1 MAKLDIDSILK
12 KTATGFKS
20 DVKDYTLSELE
31 SILYGLKIAIDS
43 ADNDEKMENK
53 ITSFIDTIEKQ
64 IKKLSDIKKKN
75 GVSAEDASANL
86 ASILGFGVKPQAPKN
101 AGRVHTLDGTKPKK
115 SITSIPTKITPTPA
129 VVVNTPALVEAAAPK
144 QPAAKPPKPNKTSK
158 SGQFLL
164 FGFEPKG
171 GESQQE
177 NESQQSVEFK
187 NDKQMSLDFNKKV
200 KKEKSKSPSEALLL
214 RARAISLKE
223 SQLEE
228 TKRRH
233 MESEKLEREHL
244 AVRNKESLRI
254 NQREKDSSR
263 VRLEV
268 ANLDLEKARLKTE
281 AVKELQEKKYKTAKS
296 IQTSKARALLKKE
309 EIKAESADKRAE
321 VAKEVKLA
329 QLKYKEERDAQKR
342 KDAEARKL
350 ERENLR
356 KNKLKGARRDKIG
369 NFLHEMSPTVGYSYK
384 LATAGAGMFG
394 KTGGITKDTSTGSN
408 AVDGLWKAFFASGA
422 GSAIIPKIG
431 SAIMKPLGML
441 KGGAMGLGKGILK
454 GAATFPG
461 IAGIVSAVA
470 EYSGGASLGKALTV
484 GAGAMA
490 GVAVGA
496 AAGAFLGPAG
506 MLIGGMLG
514 GMLGEYGA
522 REIFNMLSGKLDS
535 STTRPLPSQ
544 QQQPFD
550 VMSRLGGSSP
560 TGDSY
565 QVSGSAKG
573 SEKEQEYLK
582 YFMGKGYS
590 KEAAAGIVGN
600 LVHESG
606 GLNPNAVGDNGQAF
620 GLAQW
625 NRKGSPDRYNEFS
638 KLFGK
643 DLTKATEQE
652 QLDFIAHELENKYK
666 GVGSQLKQ
674 QGISA
679 NDATMIFSDKYE
691 RPNARYARNDVRVQ
705 NSNRIVAQSPVGNPV
720 SNRREI
726 AEQRKMEADKVGK
739 SAPQP
744 VSIIN
749 GGSNVGGNTTNT
761 TIINAPETD
770 SLIRQM
776 SYLNMKTM
784 APAQ

>member
-1 MAKLDIDSILK
+1 MAKIEINSILK
-12 KTATGFKS
+12 QTATAFKS
-20 DVKDYTLSELE
+20 DVKDYSLSDLE

-53 ITSFIDTIEKQ
+53 ISSFIDTVEKQ

-75 GVSAEDASANL
+75 SISAEDASANL
-86 ASILGFGVKPQAPKN
+86 ASILGFGVKPQQPPKN
-101 AGRVHTLDGTKPKK
+101 AGRVHTLDGTKPKPKK
-115 SITSIPTKITPTPA
+115 SITSIPTKITPTPIT
-129 VVVNTPALVEAAAPK
+129 VVNNPTPAEAPAPA

-164 FGFEPKG
+164 FGFEPKS

-177 NESQQSVEFK
+177 QEQQSVEFK

-200 KKEKSKSPSEALLL
+200 KKERSKSPSEALLL

-254 NQREKDSSR
+254 NQREKESSR

-268 ANLDLEKARLKTE
+268 ANLELEKARLKTE
-281 AVKELQEKKYKTAKS
+281 AVKELQERKLKTAKS
-296 IQTSKARALLKKE
+296 IQTSKARAILKKE
-309 EIKAESADKRAE
+309 ELKAESADKRAE
-321 VAKEVKLA
+321 LAKDVKLA
-329 QLKYKEERDAQKR
+329 QLKYKQERDEQKR
-342 KDAEARKL
+342 KDAAERRL
-350 ERENLR
+350 EKENSR
-356 KNKLKGARRDKIG
+356 KNKLKGARRDKIAG
-369 NFLHEMSPTVGYSYK
+369 FLHEMSPTVGYSYK
-384 LATAGAGMFG
+384 LATSGANMFG
-394 KTGGITKDTSTGSN
+394 KTGGVSKDTSTGSN
-408 AVDGLWKAFFASGA
+408 TMDGLWKAFFASGA

-441 KGGAMGLGKGILK
+441 KNGAMGLGKGILK
-454 GAATFPG
+454 GATTFPG

-470 EYSGGASLGKALTV
+470 EYSSGATLGKALTV

-522 REIFNMLSGKLDS
+522 REIFNLLSGKLDA

-544 QQQPFD
+544 QKPFD
-550 VMSRLGGSSP
+550 IMSRLGGSEPAGNYVPSDGIP
-560 TGDSY
+560 RKTG
-565 QVSGSAKG
+565 
-573 SEKEQEYLK
+573 KEQEEMASLEKKYGLPSGLLDSVWNAESGRGVNMNSTAGAQGHFQFMPETAKEYGLK
-582 YFMGKGYS
+582 NPYDFS
-590 KEAAAGIVGN
+590 ESADAAARYYKV
-600 LVHESG
+600 L
-606 GLNPNAVGDNGQAF
+606 L
-620 GLAQW
+620 
-625 NRKGSPDRYNEFS
+625 KRYNGDVDKAVAAYNWGMGNVEKKGMGNAPKETRDYLS
-638 KLFGK
+638 KV
-643 DLTKATEQE
+643 
-652 QLDFIAHELENKYK
+652 K
-666 GVGSQLKQ
+666 GGMS
-674 QGISA
+674 
-679 NDATMIFSDKYE
+679 TY
-691 RPNARYARNDVRVQ
+691 Q
-705 NSNRIVAQSPVGNPV
+705 NSPKIIPEAPVGNPV
-720 SNRREI
+720 SNRREM
-726 AEQRKMEADKVGK
+726 AEQRRMDADKTNRA
-739 SAPQP
+739 APQP

-761 TIINAPETD
+761 TIINAPDTD
-770 SLIRQM
+770 PLIRHL

>member
-1 MAKLDIDSILK
+1 MAKIEINSILK
-12 KTATGFKS
+12 QTATAFKS
-20 DVKDYTLSELE
+20 DVKDYSLSDLE
-31 SILYGLKIAIDS
+31 SILYGLTIAIDS

-53 ITSFIDTIEKQ
+53 ISSFIDTVEKQ

-75 GVSAEDASANL
+75 SISAEDAAVNL
-86 ASILGFGVKPQAPKN
+86 ASILGFGVKPLPPKN
-101 AGRVHTLDGTKPKK
+101 AGRVHTLDGTKPKPKK
-115 SITSIPTKITPTPA
+115 SITSIPTKITPTPIT
-129 VVVNTPALVEAAAPK
+129 VVNNPTPAEAPAPA

-164 FGFEPKG
+164 FGFEPKS
-171 GESQQE
+171 GEPQQE
-177 NESQQSVEFK
+177 QEQQSVEFK

-200 KKEKSKSPSEALLL
+200 KKERSKSPSEALLL

-254 NQREKDSSR
+254 NQREKESSR

-268 ANLDLEKARLKTE
+268 ANLELEKARLKTE
-281 AVKELQEKKYKTAKS
+281 AVKELQERKLKTAKS
-296 IQTSKARALLKKE
+296 IQTSKARVILKKE
-309 EIKAESADKRAE
+309 ELKAESADKRAE
-321 VAKEVKLA
+321 LAKDVKLA
-329 QLKYKEERDAQKR
+329 QLKYKQERDEQKR
-342 KDAEARKL
+342 KDAAERRL
-350 ERENLR
+350 ERENSR
-356 KNKLKGARRDKIG
+356 KNKLKGARRDKIAG
-369 NFLHEMSPTVGYSYK
+369 FLHEMSPTVGYSYK
-384 LATAGAGMFG
+384 LATSGANMFG
-394 KTGGITKDTSTGSN
+394 KTGGVSKDTSTGSN
-408 AVDGLWKAFFASGA
+408 TMDGLWKAFFASGA

-441 KGGAMGLGKGILK
+441 KNGAMGLGKGILK
-454 GAATFPG
+454 GATTFPG

-470 EYSGGASLGKALTV
+470 EYSSGATLGKALTV

-522 REIFNMLSGKLDS
+522 REIFNLLSGKLDS

-544 QQQPFD
+544 QKPFD
-550 VMSRLGGSSP
+550 IMSRLGGSSP

-565 QVSGSAKG
+565 QVSGSTKG
-573 SEKEQEYLK
+573 KEKEQEYLK
-582 YFMGKGYS
+582 YFMDKGYS

-606 GLNPNAVGDNGQAF
+606 GLNPKAIGDNGQAF

-638 KLFGK
+638 RNFGK
-643 DLTKATEQE
+643 DLTQATEQE
-652 QLDFIAHELENKYK
+652 QLDFIAHELDNKYK
-666 GVGSQLKQ
+666 NVGSKLKQ

-679 NDATMIFSDKYE
+679 NDAALIFSGEYE
-691 RPNARYARNDVRVQ
+691 RPNAKYARNDIRVQ
-705 NSNRIVAQSPVGNPV
+705 NSNRIVAQAPVGNPV
-720 SNRREI
+720 SNRREM
-726 AEQRKMEADKVGK
+726 AEQRRMDADKTNRA
-739 SAPQP
+739 APQP

-761 TIINAPETD
+761 TIINAPDTD
-770 SLIRQM
+770 PLIRHL

>member
-1 MAKLDIDSILK
+1 MAKIEINSILK
-12 KTATGFKS
+12 QTATAFKS
-20 DVKDYTLSELE
+20 DVKDYSLSDLE

-53 ITSFIDTIEKQ
+53 ISSFIDTVEKQ

-75 GVSAEDASANL
+75 SISAEDASANL
-86 ASILGFGVKPQAPKN
+86 ASILGLGVKPQQPPKN
-101 AGRVHTLDGTKPKK
+101 AGRVHTLDGTKPKPKK
-115 SITSIPTKITPTPA
+115 SITSIPTKITPTPIT
-129 VVVNTPALVEAAAPK
+129 VVNNPTPAEAPAPA

-164 FGFEPKG
+164 FGFEPKS

-177 NESQQSVEFK
+177 QEQQSVEFK

-200 KKEKSKSPSEALLL
+200 KKERSKSPSEALLL

-254 NQREKDSSR
+254 NQREKESSR

-268 ANLDLEKARLKTE
+268 ANLELEKARLKTE
-281 AVKELQEKKYKTAKS
+281 AVKELQERKLKTAKS
-296 IQTSKARALLKKE
+296 IQTSKARAILKKE
-309 EIKAESADKRAE
+309 ELKAESADKRAE
-321 VAKEVKLA
+321 LAKDVKLA
-329 QLKYKEERDAQKR
+329 QLKYKQERDEQKR
-342 KDAEARKL
+342 KDAAERRL
-350 ERENLR
+350 ERENSR
-356 KNKLKGARRDKIG
+356 KNKLKGARRDKIAG
-369 NFLHEMSPTVGYSYK
+369 FLHEMSPTVGYSYK
-384 LATAGAGMFG
+384 LATSGANMFG
-394 KTGGITKDTSTGSN
+394 KTGGVSKDTSTGSN
-408 AVDGLWKAFFASGA
+408 TMDGLWKAFFASGA

-441 KGGAMGLGKGILK
+441 KNGAMGLGKGILK
-454 GAATFPG
+454 GATTFPG

-470 EYSGGASLGKALTV
+470 EYSSGATLGKALTV

-496 AAGAFLGPAG
+496 AAGSFLGPAG
-506 MLIGGMLG
+506 TLIGGMLG

-522 REIFNMLSGKLDS
+522 REIFNLLSGKLDS

-544 QQQPFD
+544 QKPFD
-550 VMSRLGGSSP
+550 IMSRLGGSEPAGNYVPSDGIP
-560 TGDSY
+560 RKTG
-565 QVSGSAKG
+565 
-573 SEKEQEYLK
+573 KEQEEMASLEKKYGLPSGLLDSVWNAESGRGVNMNSTAGAQGHFQFMPETAKEYGLK
-582 YFMGKGYS
+582 NPYDFS
-590 KEAAAGIVGN
+590 ESADAAARYYKV
-600 LVHESG
+600 L
-606 GLNPNAVGDNGQAF
+606 L
-620 GLAQW
+620 
-625 NRKGSPDRYNEFS
+625 KRYN
-638 KLFGK
+638 G
-643 DLTKATEQE
+643 DVDKAV
-652 QLDFIAHELENKYK
+652 AAYNWGMGNVENKGMGNAPKETRDYLSKVK
-666 GVGSQLKQ
+666 GGM
-674 QGISA
+674 
-679 NDATMIFSDKYE
+679 ATY
-691 RPNARYARNDVRVQ
+691 
-705 NSNRIVAQSPVGNPV
+705 QSSPKIIPEAPMGNPV

-726 AEQRKMEADKVGK
+726 AEQRRMDADKTNRA
-739 SAPQP
+739 APQP

-761 TIINAPETD
+761 TIINAPDTD
-770 SLIRQM
+770 PLIRQL

>member
-43 ADNDEKMENK
+43 ADNDEKTENK

-129 VVVNTPALVEAAAPK
+129 VVVNTPAPVEAAAPK

-296 IQTSKARALLKKE
+296 IQISKARALLKKE
-309 EIKAESADKRAE
+309 ELKAESADRRAE
-321 VAKEVKLA
+321 IAKEVKLA

-384 LATAGAGMFG
+384 LATAGANMFG
-394 KTGGITKDTSTGSN
+394 KTGGVSKDTSTGSN
-408 AVDGLWKAFFASGA
+408 TMDGLWKAFFASGA

-441 KGGAMGLGKGILK
+441 KNGAMGLGKGILK
-454 GAATFPG
+454 GATTFPG

-470 EYSGGASLGKALTV
+470 EYSSGATLGKALTV

-522 REIFNMLSGKLDS
+522 REIFNLLSGKLDA

-544 QQQPFD
+544 QKPFD
-550 VMSRLGGSSP
+550 IMSRLGGSEP
-560 TGDSY
+560 TGNYVPSD
-565 QVSGSAKG
+565 GIPRKTG
-573 SEKEQEYLK
+573 KEQEEMAGLEKKYGLPSGLLDSVWNAESGRGVNMNSTAGAQGHFQFMPATAKEYGLK
-582 YFMGKGYS
+582 NPYDFS
-590 KEAAAGIVGN
+590 ESADAAARYYKV
-600 LVHESG
+600 L
-606 GLNPNAVGDNGQAF
+606 L
-620 GLAQW
+620 
-625 NRKGSPDRYNEFS
+625 KRYN
-638 KLFGK
+638 G
-643 DLTKATEQE
+643 DVDKAV
-652 QLDFIAHELENKYK
+652 AAYNWGMGNVENKGMGNAPKETRDYLSKVK
-666 GVGSQLKQ
+666 GGM
-674 QGISA
+674 
-679 NDATMIFSDKYE
+679 ATY
-691 RPNARYARNDVRVQ
+691 
-705 NSNRIVAQSPVGNPV
+705 QSSPKIIPEAPVGNPV
-720 SNRREI
+720 SNRREM
-726 AEQRKMEADKVGK
+726 AEQRRMDADKTNRA
-739 SAPQP
+739 APQP